1 MSAEWE
7 RARGKLRRLAQGSRE
22 FGRIP
27 EGRFPVRPQGSEDID
42 WRQNGRFYDQSGQP
56 MWGFEQWGFEW

>member
-1 MSAEWE
+1 M
-7 RARGKLRRLAQGSRE
+7 GRL
-22 FGRIP
+22 FLTLDP
-27 EGRFPVRPQGSEDID
+27 GSEDID